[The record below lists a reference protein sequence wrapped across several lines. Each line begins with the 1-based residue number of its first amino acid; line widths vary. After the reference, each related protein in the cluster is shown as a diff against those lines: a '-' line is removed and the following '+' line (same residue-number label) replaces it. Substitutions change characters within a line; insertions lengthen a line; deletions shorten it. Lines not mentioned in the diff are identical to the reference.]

1 MNLANENVVVALIVR
16 YGFDL
21 GGQSALALVRSWSCK
36 YDPSFLS
43 LAVVESLHLGRYKAV
58 SIEQVLSSWQRRGE
72 VIPHFSAEFAE
83 MISGPEV
90 LAKLTIANEEESVEE
105 LELEKT
111 LFSDSEIAEA
121 HRSTEV
127 FELSDPALDEGLGLP
142 EPAVSQSLLA
152 TTPQSVS
159 LNPIVYPHVAPRP
172 YQDNWYQIEETT
184 NETTFAPPAQVSQFY
199 YKLRAVAASAPAR
212 EKNNRHWQQ
221 VNHHPS

>member
-72 VIPHFSAEFAE
+72 VMPHFSPEFAE

-90 LAKLTIANEEESVEE
+90 LAKLTIADDEESAAE

-121 HRSTEV
+121 HRSTEI
-127 FELSDPALDEGLGLP
+127 FELSDPALDEGSGLP
-142 EPAVSQSLLA
+142 EPPVSQSLLA
-152 TTPQSVS
+152 TEPHPASLTP
-159 LNPIVYPHVAPRP
+159 IIYPPTAPRLSP
-172 YQDNWYQIEETT
+172 DNWYQAKEATDET
-184 NETTFAPPAQVSQFY
+184 NLAPPVQVSQFY
-199 YKLRAVAASAPAR
+199 YKLRAVAASAPTR
-212 EKNNRHWQQ
+212 EKNNRHWPQI
-221 VNHHPS
+221 NHHPS